1 MLNLPPIKERGG
13 EKKRALTIL
22 PDNTMNNN
30 SAYSSATQSPLLK
43 SSSLSPQQMQTK
55 RSHFANQ
62 PSNILAQTSIRSN
75 SRHHTN
81 MSVPDRPPQNTSN
94 YNEVSQVN
102 NTNKSQYYS
111 MSQGQMQPQQAQQ
124 AYYNNSMSMQ
134 QQMGYGQPSMYQQ
147 MSTPLISV
155 NYEYPQSYQQY
166 YGNNGGGNNGAS
178 RLMQAPS
185 FAKVANDEHDKKL
198 LSLIER
204 QTEVIGH
211 LNSKIMQQE
220 NQKIQKD
227 KRELRSRLKQLEMA
241 NAIKQR
247 ELEFRVQNTLLTN
260 SPKLPPRR
268 DPRDDDYEKK
278 PNVKGSDR
286 ILSVLGKFVLA
297 TEFADPKKKQPR
309 NRRGYGSFLQAAFQG
324 LKTGSNENGLGLLP
338 GTERIH
344 YTENDQI
351 YHGSKNKG
359 HGEGPHSN
367 GSNSDDDN
375 S

>member
-1 MLNLPPIKERGG
+1 
-13 EKKRALTIL
+13 
-22 PDNTMNNN
+22 
-30 SAYSSATQSPLLK
+30 
-43 SSSLSPQQMQTK
+43 
-55 RSHFANQ
+55 
-62 PSNILAQTSIRSN
+62 
-75 SRHHTN
+75 
-81 MSVPDRPPQNTSN
+81 MSVPDRPPQNVSN

-111 MSQGQMQPQQAQQ
+111 MAQPQQAQQ

-134 QQMGYGQPSMYQQ
+134 QQQMGYGQPSMYHQ
-147 MSTPLISV
+147 MSTPLLSV

-166 YGNNGGGNNGAS
+166 YGNNGGAGGGGAS

-185 FAKVANDEHDKKL
+185 FSKVANDEHDKKL

-268 DPRDDDYEKK
+268 DDDYEKK
-278 PNVKGSDR
+278 SNVKGSDR

-297 TEFADPKKKQPR
+297 TEFADTNKKKPR

-324 LKTGSNENGLGLLP
+324 LKTNSNEGALGLLP
-338 GTERIH
+338 GTERVH
-344 YTENDQI
+344 YTENDQV
-351 YHGSKNKG
+351 YHGSKNKRG
-359 HGEGPHSN
+359 NGESPHSN
-367 GSNSDDDN
+367 ASNSDDDN